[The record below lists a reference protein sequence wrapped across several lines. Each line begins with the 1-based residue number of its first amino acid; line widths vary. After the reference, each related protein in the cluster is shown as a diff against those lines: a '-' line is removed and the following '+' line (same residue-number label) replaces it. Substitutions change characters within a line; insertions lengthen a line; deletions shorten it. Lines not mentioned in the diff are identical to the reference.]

1 MRIAVDSTKLRTSRG
16 NLAKVTIG
24 DEVTFKATLRPLTR
38 KPLPTIK
45 VGIINSIAVQKG
57 RVEQTF
63 MHIEDTDQRS
73 EFRYVWADAADCW
86 AVID

>member
-24 DEVTFKATLRPLTR
+24 DEVTFKATLAPLTR
-38 KPLPTIK
+38 KLVPTIK
-45 VGIINSIAVQKG
+45 VGIINSIAVQRG
-57 RVEQTF
+57 QHEQTF
-63 MHIEDTDQRS
+63 LHIEDPDERS

>member
-24 DEVTFKATLRPLTR
+24 DEVTFKATLDPLTR
-38 KPLPTIK
+38 KPVPTIK
-45 VGIINSIAVQKG
+45 VGIINSIAVQRG
-57 RVEQTF
+57 QHEQTF
-63 MHIEDTDQRS
+63 LHIEDTDQRS
-73 EFRYVWADAADCW
+73 EFRYVWAHAADCW